1 MSDHYKKFDVDSVKR
16 HSIDPE
22 GPLKDV
28 EWFRRYKSTLDYQ
41 FGKPKTSGR
50 KPSHRKQTRKSDFES
65 AFDRLDKKEKESRN
79 SFTFQDPNV
88 LENVL
93 YELFFLSW
101 YRTGLIN
108 ARETVEIS
116 YFRWTKKIILR

>member
-28 EWFRRYKSTLDYQ
+28 EWFRRNKSTLDYQ
-41 FGKPKTSGR
+41 FRKPKTSGR
-50 KPSHRKQTRKSDFES
+50 KPSHRKQTRNPDFES

-93 YELFFLSW
+93 YELFFQSW

-116 YFRWTKKIILR
+116 YFRWTKKIILQ